1 MRKVKY
7 ILVALLAV
15 GLWSCSDDDADLNIL
30 GGETLNSAA
39 TLNTPDVT
47 SFEVIET
54 VDGSVDG
61 NEDTEAAQF
70 SWSQVEGSYNG
81 AVLNTLQIDIAG
93 NNFNTATSLPLN
105 SEGTVELTQSVTFGQ
120 LNEAINL
127 INDQL
132 TTAGSPLSVDFAN
145 GSEFEV
151 RVMSASQSSGDQA
164 FSTPITITVKGIEQI
179 IVAEPKLFIVGSIQG
194 YYGVN
199 NWTPTEAIELRYI
212 GDGTTRVFE
221 GYIKA
226 SASDEF
232 KLVSNQAAWDDL
244 VGNYGTIGGVQDGNL
259 ENSGASGNITVS
271 EDGNYYLQVDID
283 NLTYRLIKMEWGVIG
298 DATPDGWTSETAM
311 TYNFDEN
318 KWEVTIT
325 LVAGPFKFR
334 SVQLSQEIFGE
345 DWKFNVGTG
354 LTAWDTGDG
363 NFEIASDIDGVTV
376 SFDVAGNATVTGL

>member
-81 AVLNTLQIDIAG
+81 AILNTLQIDIAG